1 MDINMDKEIVDYI
14 VVSVENR
21 DPEGLE
27 LLVAKVNSHI
37 HDGWTPLGGVSLAL
51 GYIPEAYCGRVS
63 QAMVKY
69 L

>member
-14 VVSVENR
+14 VVSVENA
-21 DPEGLE
+21 DTEGLE

-51 GYIPEAYCGRVS
+51 GEIIGGWGRVG